1 MELSIVS
8 TYCMDFTEEGYQ
20 KSIYC
25 MLCNRTS
32 HNINDV
38 RLKYC
43 ANCNL
48 MHEEQRERTD
58 ADIRAA
64 GASDELWEWAEAQ
77 TAYSRSLTARDIVL
91 AEQQIA
97 FNREQR
103 LARHAEQDNINWGR
117 DGF

>member
-1 MELSIVS
+1 
-8 TYCMDFTEEGYQ
+8 
-20 KSIYC
+20 

-91 AEQQIA
+91 AEQQIEL
-97 FNREQR
+97 REQH
-103 LARHAEQDNINWGR
+103 LAQRRKDAESDINWGR